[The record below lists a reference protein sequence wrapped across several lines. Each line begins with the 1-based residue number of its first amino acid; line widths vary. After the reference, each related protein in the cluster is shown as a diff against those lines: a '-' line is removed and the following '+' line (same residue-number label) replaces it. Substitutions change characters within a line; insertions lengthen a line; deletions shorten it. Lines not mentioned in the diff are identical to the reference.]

1 MAATRTV
8 VLITGA
14 NQGLGFECVK
24 KLCAEQPGYHIL
36 MGARDPAKGEAAVK
50 TVTEFAKDA
59 SVEVVEIDVT
69 SDPSIE
75 KAAKFVEAKF
85 GKLDVLFNNA
95 GVIRTGKQQAFRQ
108 EFQQVLDINTVS
120 PACVTMAFAPLL
132 QKSDHPRLLFMSS
145 GLGSITLTLM
155 PISPWYGMAPVP
167 TYAASKAALNLVG
180 AFFTQKYTKDGFRIN
195 MIDPG
200 HRQTALNGFNPKGGK
215 ASEGAIEACRIITQG
230 KNGQHGTFTSL
241 ESILPW

>member
-1 MAATRTV
+1 MATARTV

-14 NQGLGFECVK
+14 NQGLGFECVR

-36 MGARDPAKGEAAVK
+36 MGARDLAKGEAAVK
-50 TVTEFAKDA
+50 TVTDFAGDA

-75 KAAKFVEAKF
+75 KAAKFVENKF

-95 GVIRTGKQQAFRQ
+95 G
-108 EFQQVLDINTVS
+108 EFQEVLDINTVS

-132 QKSDHPRLLFMSS
+132 QKSDNPRLLFMSS

-155 PISPWYGMAPVP
+155 PISLWYGMAPVP
-167 TYAASKAALNLVG
+167 TYAASKAAVNMVG
-180 AFFTQKYTKDGFRIN
+180 AFFAQKYTKDGFRIN

-215 ASEGAIEACRIITQG
+215 ASEGALEACRIITQG